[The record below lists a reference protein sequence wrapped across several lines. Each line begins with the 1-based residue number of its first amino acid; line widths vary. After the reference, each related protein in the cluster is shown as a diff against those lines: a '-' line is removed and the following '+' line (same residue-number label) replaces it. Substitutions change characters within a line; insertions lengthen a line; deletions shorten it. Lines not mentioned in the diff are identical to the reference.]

1 MSARGLHDAF
11 ESIARHVADE
21 VRVPFAATLA
31 ALRERESTLST
42 AWGGG
47 LAVPHARLAGLT
59 RSYVVFARLASPIEF
74 GAPDGCPVDLLVVV
88 LSPMEEPAE
97 HVRLLARL
105 ARRLREP
112 SLVARLRSSRDES
125 EVRGAFE

>member
-1 MSARGLHDAF
+1 
-11 ESIARHVADE
+11 
-21 VRVPFAATLA
+21 
-31 ALRERESTLST
+31 
-42 AWGGG
+42 
-47 LAVPHARLAGLT
+47 
-59 RSYVVFARLASPIEF
+59 
-74 GAPDGCPVDLLVVV
+74 
-88 LSPMEEPAE
+88 MEEPAE